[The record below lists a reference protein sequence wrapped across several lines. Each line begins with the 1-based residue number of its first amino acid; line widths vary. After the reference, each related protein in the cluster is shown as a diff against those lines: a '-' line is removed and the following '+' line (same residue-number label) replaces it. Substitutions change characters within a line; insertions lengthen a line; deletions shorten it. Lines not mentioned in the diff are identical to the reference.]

1 MNRRT
6 ITEIGSFFVLLLA
19 AGVGSAAQTV
29 TTVANFNNLNGNYPI
44 APVMQARDGNLY
56 GTTLLG
62 GAYGGGSVFK
72 LTQNGN
78 LTTLYS
84 FCGQFPCVDG
94 QLPGAGLLEASDGN
108 LYGSTLSGGNS
119 QNCDFGCG
127 TVFKITSAG
136 KLTTLYSFNNS
147 DGAGPVGTL
156 LEGSDGNLYGTTA
169 GGGDSSCYE
178 GNCGTAFKL
187 TKQGVLTRLYSF
199 CAQQDC
205 TDGSIPTGSL
215 IQGNDGNLYGTT
227 TFGGAVGN
235 CNSFFYYG
243 CGTIFRLT
251 RSGRFTTL
259 YSFCTQQGCPDGEQ
273 PSGGLARDLDGTFYG
288 TTGFTVFKVS
298 SGGKL
303 TTLHTFCAQNGC
315 PDGAG
320 PYGSLIRGTDGNFYG
335 TNSENGVGGEG
346 TIFRVSA
353 TGDFAAVYSFHCD
366 DGGCP
371 QGRQPF
377 SGLVQH
383 TTGDFYGT
391 TSSGGAYGDGT
402 VFELSVGFG
411 PFVTFVRDSGRAG
424 SSGGILGQGFSGTTA
439 VSLNGTP
446 AQFEVVSDTFI
457 RATVPPGATTGYV
470 TVTTPTGTLTSNK
483 QFIVV
488 R

>member
-1 MNRRT
+1 MRRRRIVMNRRT

-108 LYGSTLSGGNS
+108 LYGSPLSGGNS

-156 LEGSDGNLYGTTA
+156 LEGSDGNLSGTTA

-215 IQGNDGNLYGTT
+215 IQD
-227 TFGGAVGN
+227 
-235 CNSFFYYG
+235 
-243 CGTIFRLT
+243 R
-251 RSGRFTTL
+251 
-259 YSFCTQQGCPDGEQ
+259 
-273 PSGGLARDLDGTFYG
+273 
-288 TTGFTVFKVS
+288 K
-298 SGGKL
+298 
-303 TTLHTFCAQNGC
+303 
-315 PDGAG
+315 
-320 PYGSLIRGTDGNFYG
+320 
-335 TNSENGVGGEG
+335 
-346 TIFRVSA
+346 
-353 TGDFAAVYSFHCD
+353 
-366 DGGCP
+366 
-371 QGRQPF
+371 
-377 SGLVQH
+377 
-383 TTGDFYGT
+383 
-391 TSSGGAYGDGT
+391 
-402 VFELSVGFG
+402 SV
-411 PFVTFVRDSGRAG
+411 V
-424 SSGGILGQGFSGTTA
+424 
-439 VSLNGTP
+439 
-446 AQFEVVSDTFI
+446 
-457 RATVPPGATTGYV
+457 
-470 TVTTPTGTLTSNK
+470 
-483 QFIVV
+483 
-488 R
+488 